1 MTCYIRKFKENT
13 TMSLRFSHEQL
24 LKNHFKIW
32 GKFKNLMK
40 IILKLNL
47 FMVMMINI

>member
-13 TMSLRFSHEQL
+13 TMSLRVSHEQL